1 MKKNGNEKMKKM
13 AVVAGLLAV
22 GGLAVAG
29 ICMNLKREEPQYI
42 VEELAEPETTP
53 EPVSTEIKVDVPE
66 PAATPEIVVAAVTIP
81 EDVTDRPEQSIQP
94 DPVRTQ
100 EQKPEDPPEEAKD
113 VENEQKENPP
123 ANNEIPAVPS
133 QEPTGSEEPPASSGN
148 GGGAQNGTVQDGKI
162 YIEGFGWIDYNGG
175 GSNVVQ
181 GGDIYENGNT
191 IGIMD

>member
-22 GGLAVAG
+22 GVLAVAG

-53 EPVSTEIKVDVPE
+53 EPVSTDIKIDVPE
-66 PAATPEIVVAAVTIP
+66 PAVTPEVVVAAVTIS
-81 EDVTDRPEQSIQP
+81 EDVSDRPEQSIQAE
-94 DPVRTQ
+94 PVRTQ
-100 EQKPEDPPEEAKD
+100 EQKPEDPPEEEKD
-113 VENEQKENPP
+113 VENGQKKNPP

-133 QEPTGSEEPPASSGN
+133 QEPAGSEEPPASSGN
-148 GGGAQNGTVQDGKI
+148 AGGTQNGTVQDGKI